1 MLTCVIAVVATLGT
15 AFSVLVGTSGPAAA
29 MSGGQPVDDPDTA
42 PWVATLAVR
51 GDAPLL
57 QLAGCGGAFV
67 APERVLTAA
76 HCVDH
81 VDPSQLD
88 VHINA
93 RVLSEEAG
101 EVRHVRGISVLPG
114 YEILPSPVDP
124 TDVNLSSARNDLAV
138 ILLDRPIRDIAP
150 LRIAEHRPSPGS
162 TVSMF
167 AHGSTGLA
175 GQGEFRN
182 DILHRGDLTAL
193 SAEACERETPASVDR
208 RSVTCA
214 QDPAGAVTGCYQ
226 DSGSPVVSFPGGR
239 PALVGLFSFGGEAA
253 GKVCGEP
260 SPAYS
265 ADVTQF
271 RRWAFAPRLVLQPYP
286 ARATRV
292 TGTPVVGT
300 TLHCVPP
307 RWSLSRGGLPRTVAY
322 QWVTITYQG
331 PFSIPATIEGADTAD
346 LRLGADLADQQV
358 ACQVTAAN
366 AGGTS
371 TATSDPVSVR
381 P

>member
-1 MLTCVIAVVATLGT
+1 MAALGG
-15 AFSVLVGTSGPAAA
+15 AFSLLVGTAGPAAA
-29 MSGGQPVDDPDTA
+29 MSGGQPVDDPDAA

-57 QLAGCGGAFV
+57 QLAGCGGALV
-67 APERVLTAA
+67 APDRVLTAV

-101 EVRHVRGISVLPG
+101 EVRPVRGISVLPG

-124 TDVNLSSARNDLAV
+124 TDPNLSSARNDLAV
-138 ILLDRPIRDIAP
+138 ILLDRPIHDIAP

-162 TVSMF
+162 AVSMF
-167 AHGSTGLA
+167 AHGSTGQA

-193 SAEACERETPASVDR
+193 GAEACERQTPATVDR

-214 QDPAGAVTGCYQ
+214 QDVAGAVTGCYQ
-226 DSGSPVVSFPGGR
+226 DSGSPVVSYSGGR
-239 PALVGLFSFGGEAA
+239 PALVGLFSFGGETA
-253 GKVCGEP
+253 GKACGEP

-265 ADVTQF
+265 ADVTNL
-271 RRWAFAPRLVLQPYP
+271 RRWAFARHPVLQPYP
-286 ARATRV
+286 ARAARV
-292 TGTPVVGT
+292 SGTPVVGA

-307 RWSLSRGGLPRTVAY
+307 RWSRSRGGLPQTAAY
-322 QWVTITYQG
+322 QWVTVTYLG
-331 PFSIPATIEGADTAD
+331 PFVFPAPVEGADTAD
-346 LRLGADLADQQV
+346 LRVGADLADQQV

-366 AGGTS
+366 GGGTS
-371 TATSDPVSVR
+371 TATSDPVSVS